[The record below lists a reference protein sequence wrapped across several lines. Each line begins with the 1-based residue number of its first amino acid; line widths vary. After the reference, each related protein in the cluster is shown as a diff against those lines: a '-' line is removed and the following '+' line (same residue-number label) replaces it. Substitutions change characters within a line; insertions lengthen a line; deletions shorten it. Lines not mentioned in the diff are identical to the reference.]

1 MERVGKRA
9 CTDID
14 PNVLNLKQWIPQKDV
29 IRLILMYLNKV
40 DWKLVWAAH
49 NKKYEKRLRE
59 HDWFWLQCALHGYLD
74 LILWGINH
82 KAYHFTNSGSTC
94 LGHDLVK
101 NAAKGGHL
109 HILKWV
115 WHQHI
120 VPSFEITE
128 SIAMTAIEYGHV
140 DCVEWFVNQTNLLEV
155 KQWFFY
161 CKAAQ
166 RSSIG
171 VMELLKKH
179 HVPMNHINCITA
191 ARYGQL
197 DALKWLIANG
207 CKWTEHI
214 LIEAIR
220 YKHLHILEW
229 AVENACPH
237 DLDALQRIIW
247 NNDDRVGFQPFKAW
261 FEQRYMK

>member
-9 CTDID
+9 CTDIG
-14 PNVLNLKQWIPQKDV
+14 PNVLNLKERIPQKDV
-29 IRLILMYLNKV
+29 IRLILKRLNQT
-40 DWKLVWAAH
+40 DWHLVRAAH

-82 KAYHFTNSGSTC
+82 KAYHLTDAGSTH
-94 LGHDLVK
+94 LEGRLLN

-109 HILKWV
+109 HILKWSLYQQSLQLV
-115 WHQHI
+115 LG
-120 VPSFEITE
+120 VSV
-128 SIAMTAIEYGHV
+128 ALTAIEYGHV
-140 DCVEWFVNQTNLLEV
+140 ECVEWFINHTNLLEP
-155 KQWFFY
+155 KHWSFY
-161 CKAAQ
+161 SKAAQ

-179 HVPMNHINCITA
+179 NVPMNWRNCATA
-191 ARYGQL
+191 ATYGQL

-207 CKWTEHI
+207 CKWDE
-214 LIEAIR
+214 LVVIEAAR
-220 YKHLHILEW
+220 HKHPHILEW
-229 AVENACPH
+229 AVENGCPH
-237 DLDALQRIIW
+237 NLQALQRIIW
-247 NNDDRVGFQPFKAW
+247 NNDDRVGFQLFKTW

>member
-82 KAYHFTNSGSTC
+82 KAYHFTPSGSTF
-94 LGHDLVK
+94 LEGRLLN

-109 HILKWV
+109 HILKWSLY
-115 WHQHI
+115 QQS
-120 VPSFEITE
+120 VPCLKLKMDTGEISVALT
-128 SIAMTAIEYGHV
+128 AMEYGHV
-140 DCVEWFVNQTNLLEV
+140 ECVEWFINHTNLLES
-155 KQWFFY
+155 KHWSFY
-161 CKAAQ
+161 SKAAR

-179 HVPMNHINCITA
+179 NVPMNWRNCVTA
-191 ARYGQL
+191 ATCGQL
-197 DALKWLIANG
+197 DALKWLRANG
-207 CKWTEHI
+207 CEWNEFVV
-214 LIEAIR
+214 IEAIR
-220 YKHLHILEW
+220 YKHLHVLEW
-229 AVENACPH
+229 AV
-237 DLDALQRIIW
+237 
-247 NNDDRVGFQPFKAW
+247 NNDL
-261 FEQRYMK
+261 